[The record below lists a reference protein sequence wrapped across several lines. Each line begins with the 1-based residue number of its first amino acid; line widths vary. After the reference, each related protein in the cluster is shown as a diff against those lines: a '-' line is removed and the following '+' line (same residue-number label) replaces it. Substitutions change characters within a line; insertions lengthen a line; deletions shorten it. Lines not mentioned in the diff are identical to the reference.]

1 MLCFGLVLCLNFA
14 CGSRDWAVSALL
26 YCLFAFLEAF
36 LEELFVK
43 QIEFV
48 GNNTYNS
55 LMFTILYH
63 APLTPVGI
71 SATSLAQ
78 CWG

>member
-1 MLCFGLVLCLNFA
+1 MSAVLC
-14 CGSRDWAVSALL
+14 
-26 YCLFAFLEAF
+26 CLFAFPEAF

-43 QIEFV
+43 QIECV
-48 GNNTYNS
+48 GNNTQW
-55 LMFTILYH
+55 FVILCH
-63 APLTPVGI
+63 VPLSPVGI